1 VCTEFVQTV
10 HVTITT
16 VALFP
21 PCHAMSDACVLLC
34 MFVCSSLHLQQCRYD
49 PCKGPSDSDNQIYT
63 EVVNK
68 CPSQFIATEELVA
81 FPLTTD
87 KDLRPHKWDIRAF
100 ILVSSFDPLVVH
112 FNHGYIHKSVC
123 VHNVSCRLLDIMAEL
138 SHWRCTAFDF

>member
-1 VCTEFVQTV
+1 MHVC
-10 HVTITT
+10 
-16 VALFP
+16 
-21 PCHAMSDACVLLC
+21 CC
-34 MFVCSSLHLQQCRYD
+34 VCSFVHHHICNIERRYD

-68 CPSQFIATEELVA
+68 CPSRFIATEELVA

-87 KDLRPHKWDIRAF
+87 KDLRPHKWDIRSF

-123 VHNVSCRLLDIMAEL
+123 VHYVSCRLLD
-138 SHWRCTAFDF
+138 